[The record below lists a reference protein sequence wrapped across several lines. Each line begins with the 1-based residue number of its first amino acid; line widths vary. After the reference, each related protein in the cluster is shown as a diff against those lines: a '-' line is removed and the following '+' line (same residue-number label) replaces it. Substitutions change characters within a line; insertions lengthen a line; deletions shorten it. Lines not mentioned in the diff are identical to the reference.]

1 MQRYFRYLAC
11 LIALLVSG
19 TASAF
24 NPTPSNWTSPGGSGG
39 YIYPTAMAACKS
51 YWPSVEFSFSE
62 PGPLQASQECYSQAA
77 GGTLGTVYRQLTC
90 PADST
95 KQPDGSCK
103 WPKCRAGQNRR
114 FTVPLGWTNSEDA
127 ASDAAMDVMF
137 SGRLVC
143 HDGCESNVD
152 KKIYDLFTRPSEPSG
167 PNGKIIYG
175 EFSGTLNG
183 NECVGNTTFPPP
195 PAPPP
200 GDDEPPEDDDNDKE
214 PPGKDCKGE
223 NCETTPGFDKP
234 GDPGPGT
241 NPGDTPPGGGKTGP
255 GGGGGIGDPD
265 VPNDNDTEPNCGIG
279 DQPPCNT
286 KIDESGTPRDGGD
299 RMGTERLNHDFTK
312 LDNVLPKIY
321 DRSDKDTTWGVVP
334 SWFGSGS
341 CTPFSF
347 GDIHGVPFT
356 INHCVAVPYAQG
368 AATFMWVVGTF
379 FAVLALVFRSIGGSS

>member
-1 MQRYFRYLAC
+1 MQRYLLCLAF
-11 LIALLVSG
+11 LVALFFSG

-24 NPTPSNWTSPGGSGG
+24 NPTPSNWTAPGGGGG
-39 YIYPTAMAACKS
+39 YIHPTAMAACKS
-51 YWPSVEFSFSE
+51 NWPTIVFSFSE
-62 PGPLQASQECYSQAA
+62 PGPLVAFQVCYSQAA
-77 GGTLGTVYRQLTC
+77 GGILGTVYRKLTC

-95 KQPDGSCK
+95 QQPDGSCL
-103 WPKCRAGQNRR
+103 WAKCRAGQTRK
-114 FTVPLGWTNSEDA
+114 FTVPLGWTSNEGA
-127 ASDAAMDVMF
+127 VSDAAVALIGGGEVCLEGCTVSVKTITDV
-137 SGRLVC
+137 
-143 HDGCESNVD
+143 
-152 KKIYDLFTRPSEPSG
+152 FTRPSEPVGEDGS
-167 PNGKIIYG
+167 KIIYG
-175 EFSGTLNG
+175 EFSGTLTG
-183 NECVGNTTFPPP
+183 AECVGNTTFPPP
-195 PAPPP
+195 PKPPSN
-200 GDDEPPEDDDNDKE
+200 DEPPEDDDTDKE

-223 NCETTPGFDKP
+223 NCETTPGFEKP
-234 GDPGPGT
+234 GNPGPGT